1 MTDTNETRADPGPP
15 RLSSAAEALSCPLDD
30 AQVIARV
37 RDGDLALFEVLMRR
51 YNQRAFRVVRS
62 IVSSDAE
69 AEDVTQEAWL
79 AAYRHLHQF
88 EGRAAFST
96 WLTRIAIR
104 RAMAHTRRGRGMQSL
119 DELDVPLEQDGP
131 APDHEVQR
139 QQLGRFLEHA
149 IDELPP
155 GYRLVI
161 MLRDVEQMPTAEA
174 AEAAGVTEQNLR
186 VRLHRARA
194 ALRRLILDELDD
206 AESEVFAFAGARCDR
221 MVASVLARVYAL
233 QL

>member
-1 MTDTNETRADPGPP
+1 
-15 RLSSAAEALSCPLDD
+15 ALSCPLDD
-30 AQVIARV
+30 GQVIERV
-37 RDGDLALFEVLMRR
+37 RGGDLALFEVLMRR
-51 YNQRAFRVVRS
+51 YNQRTFRVVRS

-69 AEDVTQEAWL
+69 AEDVTQEAWI

-104 RAMAHTRRGRGMQSL
+104 RAMAHTRRGKDTQSL
-119 DELDVPLEQDGP
+119 DDLGAPLEEEGP
-131 APDHEVQR
+131 APDHEAHR
-139 QQLGRFLEHA
+139 QQLGRVLEHA

-161 MLRDVEQMPTAEA
+161 ILRDVEQLPTAEA

-194 ALRRLILDELDD
+194 ALKRILLQELDD
-206 AESEVFAFAGARCDR
+206 AEGDVFSFAGERCDR
-221 MVASVLARVYAL
+221 MVVAVLTRIYAI
-233 QL
+233 QS